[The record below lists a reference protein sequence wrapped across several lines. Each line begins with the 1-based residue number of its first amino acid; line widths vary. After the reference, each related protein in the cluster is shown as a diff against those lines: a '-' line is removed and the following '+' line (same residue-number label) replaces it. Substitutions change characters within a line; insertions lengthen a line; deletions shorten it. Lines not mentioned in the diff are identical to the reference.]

1 MGLKWEGLMGARA
14 GGKDG
19 SAPKFD
25 EALSFAADD
34 GLLVGAKP
42 IDVAGL
48 RSFNAEE
55 GREAD
60 ILWLT

>member
-1 MGLKWEGLMGARA
+1 MGARA

-19 SAPKFD
+19 STPEFD